1 MGFSYF
7 KFYVLVKTVLL
18 CITLSV
24 GFYLSITYGT
34 ALAYTIAILLFFSV
48 IIQFVS
54 LFKYL
59 TRTDKKLTRFLEAI
73 KHSDFV
79 LKLSVDNHLDKS
91 FRNLNTSFNEVLSA
105 FREERSEKE
114 EHLQYLNTIVQQV
127 NTGLICYS
135 SSGEIKLINSYAKK
149 LINIKHLKNIKEL
162 ANYNEE
168 LHRAVVDL
176 ASGRNILL
184 KSDDEIQLAIHSIT
198 IKIKNQ
204 PIKIIALQNIYPELQ
219 RKEIESWQNLTKI
232 LRHEIIN
239 SITPIV
245 SLNDTMYSILQEDVS
260 LLDSNYV
267 IDHENLNDLK
277 EGISTIKNR
286 ADGLISF
293 IDAYRDYTNIP
304 TPVFAS
310 INVLELLKHIH
321 LLMKPE
327 LDKNGFDFKYQT
339 TPKDILLYGDAKLLE
354 MVLINLF
361 KNAIEAKRS
370 DHETPSISVK
380 GYINHKREFILEITD
395 NGKGIIPEAIDK
407 IFIPFYT
414 TKKTGSGIGLS
425 LSRQILQMHQGTLTV
440 RSEVNTFTT
449 FELKFNQLTK

>member
-1 MGFSYF
+1 M
-7 KFYVLVKTVLL
+7 
-18 CITLSV
+18 
-24 GFYLSITYGT
+24 
-34 ALAYTIAILLFFSV
+34 
-48 IIQFVS
+48 
-54 LFKYL
+54 
-59 TRTDKKLTRFLEAI
+59 EAI